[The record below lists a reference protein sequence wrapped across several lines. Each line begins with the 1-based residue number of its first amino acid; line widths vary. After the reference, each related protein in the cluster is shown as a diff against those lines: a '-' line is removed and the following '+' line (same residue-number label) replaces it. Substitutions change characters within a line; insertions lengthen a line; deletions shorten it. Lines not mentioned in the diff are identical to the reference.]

1 MRLKSYFAS
10 TVETAMKIARQE
22 LGSDAML
29 VSTKRTTSESAHL
42 GEYEVVFGSA
52 TYPVLNASSA
62 ALASERPTPSAQPV
76 PIARL
81 SEEVAGLKREM
92 ERLASALARSS
103 AGMARIAAN
112 PDIAEIFS
120 RLVQSEFDAA
130 LAQDIVSR
138 ALSANDGS
146 NLAAF
151 TREVASELSRLLTV
165 DSSLPVSA
173 QKNAVALVGPPGAGK
188 TTTLVKLAVLHALG
202 GRRTCQILSL
212 DTQRVAA
219 AEQLRSYAAI
229 AGLGFQCADTPHALA
244 LALEEHRT
252 KELILIDTP
261 GIGRDDVEDAADIAK
276 FISTHPQIEP
286 HLVLSASMKSAD
298 MNRIT
303 TMYEM
308 FAPSKLIFT
317 HLDETETFGGILNLA
332 IRTGKPVSFISAGQ
346 QIPEDLTQA
355 DKELL
360 VGMVLDVGRYR
371 DDLLKSI
378 AAA

>member
-10 TVETAMKIARQE
+10 TVETAMKMARQE

-52 TYPVLNASSA
+52 AYPALNASPA
-62 ALASERPTPSAQPV
+62 AIAPERPTPTVQPA

-103 AGMARIAAN
+103 AGMAKIAAN

-138 ALSANDGS
+138 TLSTNNGS
-146 NLAAF
+146 NLAEF
-151 TREVASELSRLLTV
+151 RREISSELSRVLNV
-165 DSSLPVSA
+165 DSVLPHSESR
-173 QKNAVALVGPPGAGK
+173 NAIALVGPAGAGK

-202 GRRTCQILSL
+202 GRRTCQIVSL

-229 AGLGFQCADTPHALA
+229 TGLGFQCAETPHALA

-252 KELILIDTP
+252 KELILVDTP
-261 GIGRDDVEDAADIAK
+261 GLGRGDVEDAADIAK
-276 FISTHPQIEP
+276 FISAHPQIET

-332 IRTGKPVSFISAGQ
+332 IRTGKPISFLSTGQ
-346 QIPEDLTQA
+346 QVPEDLTPA
-355 DKELL
+355 DKDLL
-360 VGMVLDVGRYR
+360 VGMVLDVGGG
-371 DDLLKSI
+371 DDQLKSI